1 MISFPNCKINLG
13 LSVHEKRNDGF
24 HNIETVFYP
33 VMLTDML
40 ELLKTDKNDTEIE
53 LLGCAIDGKKEDNL
67 CLKAFNLIKKKYD
80 LGPVKIVLSKKI
92 PHGAGLGGGSADAAF
107 TLKMLSD
114 FFQLNISVEELQLL
128 SSELGSDC
136 SFFIKNQPVFAY
148 GKGEKFKSICV
159 NLKGY
164 EIVIIKSKISVNTAE
179 AYKMIKPL
187 KREMSIIDVVENFD
201 ITQWKHLLINDF
213 EKPVFLKYPELEKIK
228 QKLYEHGAIYSA
240 MSGSG
245 SAIFGISSQFET
257 IQKTDFPDCFFW
269 KGVL

>member
-13 LSVHEKRNDGF
+13 LSVTEKRNDGF

-53 LLGCAIDGKKEDNL
+53 LLGYAIDGKKEDNL
-67 CLKAFNLIKKKYD
+67 CLKAYNLLKKNYD
-80 LGPVKIVLSKKI
+80 IGPVEILLSKKI

-107 TLKMLSD
+107 TLKMLND
-114 FFQLNISVEELQLL
+114 FFQLNISVEELIILTA
-128 SSELGSDC
+128 ELGSDC
-136 SFFIKNQPVFAY
+136 SFFIKNRPVFAY

-159 NLKGY
+159 DLNGY
-164 EIVIIKSKISVNTAE
+164 EIVIIKPKISVNTAE
-179 AYKMIKPL
+179 AYKWIKPL
-187 KREMSIIDVVENFD
+187 KREIAISEVIEKFD

-213 EKPVFLKYPELEKIK
+213 EKPVFLKYPELEQIK
-228 QKLYEHGAIYSA
+228 QKLYEFGAIYSA

-245 SAIFGISSQFET
+245 SAIFGIAKQFEK
-257 IQKTDFPDCFFW
+257 IHKSDFNDCFFW